1 MEYID
6 SLISIDSG
14 DDIDPQR
21 LLLILNP
28 VSGRKTARK
37 YLPEIIRI
45 FTSAGY
51 LVTTFVTGA
60 RDEALHYTRL
70 FADRF
75 DRVVCIGGDGT
86 LNEVVTGLQHGCHDV
101 AIGYIPSGSTNDFA
115 NCHGL
120 SANILA
126 AARDAASGIPLSI
139 DIGRFNTSCFTYVA
153 AFGAFSWLS
162 YSTPQNLKNI
172 LGHTAYIIDGIK
184 DLSMVKPEHMR
195 VDADGTMYEGNY
207 IFGAVSNSTSIAGVI
222 TLPDELVDMT
232 DGMFE
237 VMLVRA
243 PATALE
249 LQNIITSV
257 LNQDFKSCPLI
268 DFFRA
273 KHLIFR
279 SDNALAWTLDGE
291 YAGESTEN
299 ELSVIP
305 GGLHIIAKR

>member
-6 SLISIDSG
+6 RLISIDTYQR
-14 DDIDPQR
+14 IDPLK
-21 LLLILNP
+21 LLLIINP
-28 VSGRKTARK
+28 VSGRKMGRK
-37 YLPEIIRI
+37 YLPEIIRT

-60 RDEALHYTRL
+60 HDEALHYTRL
-70 FADRF
+70 FAGLF

-86 LNEVVTGLQHGCHDV
+86 LNEVVTGMQHGCHDTV
-101 AIGYIPSGSTNDFA
+101 IGYIPSGSTNDFA
-115 NCHGL
+115 TCHGL
-120 SANILA
+120 SSNILA
-126 AARDAASGIPLSI
+126 AARDAASGVPQSI
-139 DIGRFNTSCFTYVA
+139 DIGRFNTSCFVYVA

-184 DLSMVKPEHMR
+184 DLSMVKPEHMT
-195 VDADGTMYEGNY
+195 VDADGVKHDGSY

-222 TLPDELVDMT
+222 TIPDELVDMT
-232 DGMFE
+232 DGQFE

-249 LQNIITSV
+249 LQNIITS
-257 LNQDFKSCPLI
+257 LLDQDFKSCPLI
-268 DFFRA
+268 EFFRA
-273 KHLIFR
+273 KHLIFE
-279 SDNALAWTLDGE
+279 SENDVAWTIDGE
-291 YAGESTEN
+291 YAGESKNN

-305 GGLHIIAKR
+305 GGLRIVTNR